1 MPTTT
6 FEKLP
11 AEKQERINAAL
22 LKEFSAYS
30 LAEAQVAR
38 IVDDAGISRGSF
50 YKYFNDI
57 SDAYRYE
64 FQQVMSELHAP
75 FKRGASATDVDEII
89 AMVDQF
95 VSESNNSEYR
105 EFMRLYYQR
114 NQYLLPTDISPRTPT
129 ELEWASSVLIH
140 QTIKEILLNPDHQ
153 EQYLGRLQRV
163 LQQLFKKEG

>member
-1 MPTTT
+1 MPTKT
-6 FEKLP
+6 FEKLTK
-11 AEKQERINAAL
+11 EKQARINAAL

-38 IVDDAGISRGSF
+38 IVVDAEISRGSF

-64 FQQVMSELHAP
+64 FSQVMADLHAP
-75 FKRGASATDVDEII
+75 FKQGASPVNVADMV
-89 AMVDQF
+89 AMVDRF
-95 VSESNNSEYR
+95 VSESNHSEYR

-114 NQYLLPTDISPRTPT
+114 NQYLLPTNISPQTPT

-140 QTIKEILLNPDHQ
+140 QSIKEILLNPATQ
-153 EQYLGRLQRV
+153 KQNLARLQRV
-163 LQQLFKKEG
+163 LQQLFH